1 MPPLGQAGGIGGM
14 AVGTFHEIEKAYFD
28 LRWHLDPVAAT
39 QAGVKAYDD
48 RYGRYSPPALAPH
61 LAALK
66 SLAGALEEAA
76 ADERED
82 EIDRTALL
90 NEIRVVLHRFERER
104 PQAKSPAFWLNH
116 LLSGLHFLLGRG
128 DRSDEERARAL
139 VGRLE
144 DVPRLLDDA
153 RVALAEPVRVFVET
167 ALRINAGGLGLVRGI
182 AAAIPDAP
190 PGPGDALREAVEQA
204 AEAMTAFDR
213 DLERW
218 LETAS
223 EEFALGED
231 DFNFH
236 LHYEHALRDTA
247 PELWRYG
254 LHLKEELE
262 ADLARRAAR
271 MDGGPGWQDV
281 ADRLRADHPPA
292 TALVEAYAREM
303 ARARDFVA
311 QRGLAPIPDAPLD
324 VVPTPAF
331 MRPIIPFAAYDSPGP
346 YSRDRTGWF
355 YVTIPDSRL
364 PAAAQE
370 RMLRDHCRHELAA
383 TALHEGYPGHHLHLV
398 QAQRQASETR
408 KNVST
413 PLTVEGWALYCED
426 MMGEEGFY
434 RSEEEQFFQRVH
446 LLWRAVRIL
455 LDVGLHTR
463 GMTFE
468 QAVEYLTSHLGVDR
482 ANAEAEVRRYCAEPA
497 YQLCYAVGRRELLK
511 LRDDFRAARGG
522 GGAFPLRAF
531 HDPVLRYGGLPVT
544 LMGWGVG
551 L

>member
-1 MPPLGQAGGIGGM
+1 M

-66 SLAGALEEAA
+66 SLAGALEEVA

-90 NEIRVVLHRFERER
+90 NEIRVVLHRFEGER

-116 LLSGLHFLLGRG
+116 LLGGLHFLLGRG

-254 LHLKEELE
+254 LHLKEEVE
-262 ADLARRAAR
+262 ADLGRRAAR
-271 MDGGPGWQDV
+271 LEGGKRWQDV

-292 TALVEAYAREM
+292 AGLVEAYAREM
-303 ARARDFVA
+303 VRARDFVA
-311 QRGLAPIPDAPLD
+311 ERGLAPIPDAPLD

-331 MRPIIPFAAYDSPGP
+331 MRPVIPFAAYDSPGA
-346 YSRDRTGWF
+346 YSSDRTGWF
-355 YVTIPDSRL
+355 YVTLPDPAL
-364 PAAAQE
+364 PASAQE
-370 RMLRDHCRHELAA
+370 RILRDHCRHELAA
-383 TALHEGYPGHHLHLV
+383 TALHEGYPGHHLQLV
-398 QAQRQASETR
+398 HAQQQRSDTR
-408 KNVST
+408 KNVWT
-413 PLTVEGWALYCED
+413 PVTVEGWALYCED

-446 LLWRAVRIL
+446 LLWRAVRVL

-463 GMTFE
+463 GMTFA
-468 QAVEYLTSHLGVDR
+468 QAVDYLATHVNVER
-482 ANAEAEVRRYCAEPA
+482 ANAEGEVRRYCAEPA
-497 YQLCYAVGRRELLK
+497 YPLSYAVGRRELLK
-511 LRDDFRAARGG
+511 LRDDFRAERGA
-522 GGAFPLRAF
+522 AFTLRGF
-531 HDPVLRYGGLPVT
+531 HDAILKYGGLPVT
-544 LMGWGVG
+544 LIRWGLG
-551 L
+551 LGER